1 MIFKYKEIDRPNGK
15 KVLCPA
21 IPVTLIGKETF
32 DTTCILDSG
41 ADVSAISKEM
51 AEVLGLDINSKTETI
66 YGVGGPIEAIKS
78 QMIAIIEKGHERY
91 QLKIPVYII
100 LNEFNIPPLLGRTGF
115 FREFEIAIKERKLR
129 IELKKLSDSEY
140 KRIATSR

>member
-1 MIFKYKEIDRPNGK
+1 
-15 KVLCPA
+15 
-21 IPVTLIGKETF
+21 LIGKETF
-32 DTTCILDSG
+32 DMTCILDSG

-51 AEVLGLDINSKTETI
+51 AEVLGLNVHSKTETI

-91 QLKIPVYII
+91 QLKIPVNIKI
-100 LNEFNIPPLLGRTGF
+100 NEFNFPPLLDRTGF
-115 FREFEIAIKERKLR
+115 FREFEIAIKEKKLR

-140 KRIATSR
+140 KSTATSR